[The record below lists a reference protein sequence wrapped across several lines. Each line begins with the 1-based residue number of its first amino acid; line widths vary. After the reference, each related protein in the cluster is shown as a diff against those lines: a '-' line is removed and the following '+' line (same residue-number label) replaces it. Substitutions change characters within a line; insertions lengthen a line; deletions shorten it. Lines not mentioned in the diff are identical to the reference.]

1 MFPFLDIFPSNSEI
15 WTSKIKLWTELFAS
29 EASLIVAIFSLCLH
43 MVFLLCMSALISS
56 FYLDT
61 QSDWIRGPS

>member
-1 MFPFLDIFPSNSEI
+1 MFVCLGIFSSNSGI
-15 WTSKIKLWTELFAS
+15 WKSKIKVWTELVSS

-43 MVFLLCMSALISS
+43 RVFLLCMSALISS
-56 FYLDT
+56 FYMDT